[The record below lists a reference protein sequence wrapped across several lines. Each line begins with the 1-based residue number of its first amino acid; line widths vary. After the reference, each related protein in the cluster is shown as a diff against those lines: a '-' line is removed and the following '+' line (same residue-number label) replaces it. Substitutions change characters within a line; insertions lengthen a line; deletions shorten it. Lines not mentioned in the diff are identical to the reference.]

1 MSFCCWYCLEFCFAS
16 YLEWNNKLISYYR
29 YCTEILALLPFTL
42 PDEPLYLIYAI
53 NRVIQVRAGALEASM
68 KALSNHMSQREPEKI
83 PYDNGQLK
91 PVQPDFNEMASMD
104 LNGTIQHEPAGQ
116 PIFHHMMS
124 MDLNE
129 SIQQDTA
136 DQTVLNHS
144 TLVGAKTRSMSS
156 GVSYTLSA
164 DDLQK
169 VQVALKPS

>member
-1 MSFCCWYCLEFCFAS
+1 MSCLK
-16 YLEWNNKLISYYR
+16 WNNKLVPFYR
-29 YCTEILALLPFTL
+29 YCTEILALLPFTS

-68 KALSNHMSQREPEKI
+68 KALNNYLSQKDAEKI

-91 PVQPDFNEMASMD
+91 PAVQPDFNEMTSMD
-104 LNGTIQHEPAGQ
+104 LNGTVQHEPAGQ
-116 PIFHHMMS
+116 PIFDHRMS

-129 SIQQDTA
+129 SIQQDIA
-136 DQTVLNHS
+136 DQSVFNHS

-156 GVSYTLSA
+156 GLSFILSE

-169 VQVALKPS
+169 VQVA